1 MVPTPSVFAAL
12 AVVTAIALAQQV
24 AFTRLLA
31 AVLPY
36 HFGFLAISLSMLGTG
51 AAALRLYIEPAW
63 IGSDP
68 ARFLARWTATLA
80 ISLVLLPIGLAR
92 VDIAGV
98 PIGWE
103 FAFQL
108 GCVCV
113 LGALPALAAGFVV
126 AAAIASYT
134 RQIAAV
140 YAADLVGA
148 GVGALVVVPLLDLVP
163 APALVV
169 LLGAVAA
176 LAAVVV
182 APAKSKLRLV
192 SAAIFVASLG
202 VYGAGRST
210 RLLYLDHGYSQAV
223 AAFQVSE
230 HWTAL
235 GRHFGFVVPSTDPKA
250 PSAQPKA
257 YLFYDRVYAP
267 IPAAGGVE
275 APGYRA
281 LGTGPQSVGFAL
293 TEPGRALIIGGGGG
307 RDIYNALSSGQ
318 TEVHVVELLDG
329 NRRVVDEDLKTFS
342 GAPYSRPRVKTTIG
356 DGRSVLAA
364 TGELYD
370 HIHIGFTDT
379 LSANAAQGFAL
390 TENGLYT
397 VEAFDEYFDHLK
409 PRGILN
415 VTRLLKLVG
424 DEALRVTVLTL
435 AALERRGVKDPFR
448 NVVVVFGME
457 TFNSPTGTVLA
468 RLEPFSDAEVE
479 TIKKLAT
486 ERAHGVL
493 MAPGTPSMG
502 EWGKLAQAPSI
513 HDFCQS
519 YPLDV
524 CPPTDDRPFFFDMG
538 RIGAFGK
545 LGSAG
550 YLYDSPITILLLTL
564 GLLTALSAVAMGS
577 PLAYVPRA
585 EWPALRTLVMFFCLG
600 LGYLFLEIA
609 LLQRF
614 SLFLG
619 FPTYAL
625 SVVLFALLV
634 FSGVGAFLS
643 ARFADHEHGLGRV
656 LGAATVLTA
665 ASSVGLPP
673 ILSASIGAPFPVRAV
688 IAIVLIAPVGVCLGA
703 AMPISLHRL
712 ALAKPGHVPYAWGA
726 NGVASVLATVV
737 GTFIAVK
744 LGITALCLA
753 ASAAYAVAFA
763 AGRRAEPGSSHPV
776 GIASP

>member
-1 MVPTPSVFAAL
+1 MVPKPSLLAAL
-12 AVVTAIALAQQV
+12 AVVTAIGLAQQV

-31 AVLPY
+31 ALLPY

-51 AAALRLYIEPAW
+51 AAALRLYIQPELV
-63 IGSDP
+63 GSDP
-68 ARFLARWTATLA
+68 ARFLARWTAVLA
-80 ISLVLLPIGLAR
+80 VSLVLLPIGLAR
-92 VDIAGV
+92 IDIAGV

-103 FAFQL
+103 FGFQL
-108 GCVCV
+108 GCICA
-113 LGALPALAAGFVV
+113 LGAMPPLAAGFVV
-126 AAAIASYT
+126 AASIASYT
-134 RQIAAV
+134 RHIAAV

-163 APALVV
+163 APSLVV
-169 LLGAVAA
+169 LLGALAA
-176 LAAVVV
+176 LAALAL
-182 APAKSKLRLV
+182 APSSRLRLV
-192 SAAIFVASLG
+192 SGAILVASLG
-202 VYGAGRST
+202 VFGAGSSS
-210 RLLYLDHGYSQAV
+210 RLLYLDHGYSPAV
-223 AAFQVSE
+223 ATFKMAE

-235 GRHFGFVVPSTDPKA
+235 GRHFGFVVPGNDL
-250 PSAQPKA
+250 KA

-267 IPAAGGVE
+267 IPVVAG
-275 APGYRA
+275 ALPPGYQE
-281 LGTGPQSVGFAL
+281 LGTGPQSIGFAL

-318 TEVHVVELLDG
+318 KEVHVVELLEG
-329 NRRVVDEDLKTFS
+329 NRRVVDQDLARYS
-342 GAPYSRPRVKTTIG
+342 GSPYSRPRVTTTIG

-364 TGELYD
+364 TNELYD

-397 VEAFDEYFDHLK
+397 VEAFEEYFDHLK
-409 PRGILN
+409 PRGVLN

-435 AALERRGVKDPFR
+435 AALERKGVKDPLR
-448 NVVVVFGME
+448 NVIVVLGME

-468 RLEPFSDAEVE
+468 RLEPFTEAEIE
-479 TIKKLAT
+479 TVKKLAA
-486 ERAHGVL
+486 ERALGLV
-493 MAPGTPSMG
+493 MFPGSPSIG
-502 EWGKLAQAPSI
+502 EWGKLATAPTFRE
-513 HDFCQS
+513 FCEN

-538 RIGAFGK
+538 RIGA
-545 LGSAG
+545 LGRLGGQG

-564 GLLTALSAVAMGS
+564 GLLTALSALAMGW
-577 PLAYVPRA
+577 PLAYVRRSD
-585 EWPALRTLVMFFCLG
+585 WPAPRTLVVFFCLG

-634 FSGVGAFLS
+634 FSGVGAFVS
-643 ARFADHEHGLGRV
+643 ARFAEQEHGLGKV
-656 LGAATVLTA
+656 LGAAAILTA
-665 ASSVGLPP
+665 ASGVALPP
-673 ILSASIGAPFPVRAV
+673 LLSVLNGAPFPVRALV
-688 IAIVLIAPVGVCLGA
+688 AVVLIAPLGVCLGA
-703 AMPISLHRL
+703 AMPLALHRL
-712 ALAKPGHVPYAWGA
+712 ALAQPAHVPYAWGA
-726 NGVASVLATVV
+726 NGVASVLASVV

-753 ASAAYAVAFA
+753 ASAAYAVAFV
-763 AGRRAEPGSSHPV
+763 AGSQRRAALVVPR
-776 GIASP
+776 